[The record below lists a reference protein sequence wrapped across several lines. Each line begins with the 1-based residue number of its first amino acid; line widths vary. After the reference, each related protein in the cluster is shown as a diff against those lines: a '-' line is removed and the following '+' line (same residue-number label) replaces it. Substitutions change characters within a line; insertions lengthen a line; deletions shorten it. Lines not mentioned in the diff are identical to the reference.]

1 MGASVSQQFQTV
13 FQAVVGSFNN
23 GKSPQ
28 QDDGSWPTGGGRI
41 LKIQWGLDFAKTATR
56 SAFTYSRSKRLHPHI
71 PSYSTT
77 PTSSILSIS
86 RTFSADINDAFS
98 MDKNLDGLVQSVE
111 QKKQAV
117 SSEIEELV
125 ALEAKLKETEEKLK
139 QKQASPAASKVNDGG
154 QQQQI
159 PPPTYDSQAH
169 INPSASHTAT
179 SEEGTGTS
187 ASQAPAASTMSYWR
201 PPMPGALP
209 ETPGDSRQNSYLGGS
224 QNNR

>member
-1 MGASVSQQFQTV
+1 MSTNERESGPPGA
-13 FQAVVGSFNN
+13 
-23 GKSPQ
+23 
-28 QDDGSWPTGGGRI
+28 
-41 LKIQWGLDFAKTATR
+41 R
-56 SAFTYSRSKRLHPHI
+56 S
-71 PSYSTT
+71 
-77 PTSSILSIS
+77 SIS

-139 QKQASPAASKVNDGG
+139 QKQASPAANKVNDGS

-159 PPPTYDSQAH
+159 PPPTYGSQAR
-169 INPSASHTAT
+169 INISAPNTTT
-179 SEEGTGTS
+179 SEEGTGIS
-187 ASQAPAASTMSYWR
+187 ASQAPAASTMSFWR

-209 ETPGDSRQNSYLGGS
+209 ETPGDSRQNSYLGGG